1 MEAIKPAC
9 WQSLGGHSLTKAR
22 EAHHRKVL
30 GEAAALFTK
39 DISICLFEDSIPL
52 ASLGNPLTGTHLCLT
67 AEAAADSPW
76 PLSHVPVSLPKL
88 LGSNLSTQLP
98 HPALSSQT
106 GSAGRLQPSRGRL
119 PYPVSLSCFCFSLI
133 SFIGCDPWLWLRSA
147 RNF

>member
-52 ASLGNPLTGTHLCLT
+52 ASSGNPLTGTHLCLT

-76 PLSHVPVSLPKL
+76 PLSHSPCLPSK
-88 LGSNLSTQLP
+88 TTRIQLVYP
-98 HPALSSQT
+98 ASPSCTILTDWIGRKAPALQ
-106 GSAGRLQPSRGRL
+106 GASA
-119 PYPVSLSCFCFSLI
+119 LSCLPILFLFQSHFLCRL
-133 SFIGCDPWLWLRSA
+133 
-147 RNF
+147 